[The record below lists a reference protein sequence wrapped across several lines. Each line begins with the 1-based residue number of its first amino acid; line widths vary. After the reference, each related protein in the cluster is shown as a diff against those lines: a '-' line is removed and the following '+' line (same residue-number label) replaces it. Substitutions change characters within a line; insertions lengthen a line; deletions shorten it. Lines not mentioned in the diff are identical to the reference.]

1 MTTPPCACPP
11 GYEDGG
17 CVFPPGTCGRSADLF
32 ADRGASFSPCG
43 LYRYRLWRTWDSR
56 NPPLVFCMLNPSTAD
71 AEQDDPTVARCS
83 ERARRLGHGGLEVV
97 NLFALRSTDPKALYG
112 HADPVGPEN
121 DSAILGAA
129 ERGKIVC
136 AWGNHGRLRGRDKA
150 VLKLLRAAGALA
162 FALKISK
169 DGHPSHPLYLSY
181 DLRPEP
187 YQ

>member
-1 MTTPPCACPP
+1 MQPFGPWNEVGNAT
-11 GYEDGG
+11 
-17 CVFPPGTCGRSADLF
+17 
-32 ADRGASFSPCG
+32 FSPCG
-43 LYRYRLWRTWDSR
+43 AYRYSLTRGWDSGKPAV
-56 NPPLVFCMLNPSTAD
+56 NFLMLNPSTAD

-121 DSAILGAA
+121 DSAILSAA
-129 ERGKIVC
+129 EQGNVVC
-136 AWGNHGRLRGRDKA
+136 AWGNRGELRGRDKA
-150 VLKLLRAAGALA
+150 VLRLLRAAGLPVL
-162 FALKISK
+162 ALKVSK